1 MTVGGIDLGK
11 RQFTIAAIPVGE
23 KRPTPAVVTVQ
34 TKIKDPIAAAQMLA
48 ARLTFYLEETA
59 MFGGLRYVW
68 LEEPWGKQTA
78 QVRDLSIVLGFLAA
92 QFHAETS
99 LKTVSP
105 DEWRGALGLPKRKH
119 QAELKMAAMQ
129 YARAST
135 SAPYLSMDRP
145 DVTSTTMIGPDELDD
160 RVWYDDH
167 EADAVCMALGCRF
180 ELESLARE
188 TASR

>member
-23 KRPTPAVVTVQ
+23 KRPTPAVVTVK
-34 TKIKDPIAAAQMLA
+34 TKIPDPIAAARMLA
-48 ARLTFYLEETA
+48 SRLTFYLEETS

-119 QAELKMAAMQ
+119 QAELKLAAME
-129 YARAST
+129 YAQAATEPGNLNIDKDGDTDVGLHLNQST
-135 SAPYLSMDRP
+135 WY
-145 DVTSTTMIGPDELDD
+145 
-160 RVWYDDH
+160 YDDH
-167 EADAVCMALGCRF
+167 EADAICMALGCRL